1 MATTIRAIGHE
12 DRLSLVDHLDELR
25 TRLIVSAIALAVAF
39 GFCLWQNHAL
49 LHLINAP
56 LSKQTEKQVAKGNGP
71 LGQTALAQ
79 QAVLKIAHSTEGV
92 VVALSAPSSGLPAAT
107 RAALAAEIPSLRAA
121 VAKVPHTPEGN
132 KPVTLGIGEPFTTT
146 ITVTL
151 LFALVISLPVILF
164 ELYGF
169 VLPAFS
175 PKERRIAMPLLISIP
190 FLFVIG
196 VAFGYFVVLPA
207 ALRFFQNF
215 NSSEFNVLVQ
225 AAPYYKFVAT
235 ILLAMGLVFQVPVAI
250 LAATRVGIVTPKQ
263 LRHNRRYAVLACAAM
278 AAFLPG
284 DAVTLVLET
293 VPLYIL
299 YELSILVASFVARRD
314 AKRERAEAALASAG
328 GGPAPGGAAGGG
340 GVAPTA
346 PVPSSPGGSGSGQP
360 LGGSPAGDDA
370 AVKDTGV
377 QATASPPVGTPAA
390 AGAAG
395 SSTAVAG
402 DTPGAG
408 GGEPDDGV
416 EPDVKQIIDHI
427 DRELS

>member
-1 MATTIRAIGHE
+1 MAIAVGRIGHE

-25 TRLIVSAIALAVAF
+25 TRLIVSAVALAIAF

-79 QAVLKIAHSTEGV
+79 QGVLKVAHDAQV
-92 VVALSAPSSGLPAAT
+92 IVLALSAPHSGLPAAT
-107 RAALAAEIPSLRAA
+107 RAELAREIPSLKAA

-164 ELYGF
+164 EMYGF

-175 PKERRIAMPLLISIP
+175 PRERRIAMPLLAAIP

-215 NSSEFNVLVQ
+215 NSGEFNVLVQ
-225 AAPYYKFVAT
+225 ANPYYKFVAT

-263 LRHNRRYAVLACAAM
+263 LRHNRRYAILACAAV

-284 DAVTLVLET
+284 DAVTLILET

-299 YELSILVASFVARRD
+299 YELSILVASVVAHRD
-314 AKRERAEAALASAG
+314 TKREHAEAARSAAG
-328 GGPAPGGAAGGG
+328 NSPAPGDASGPGGA
-340 GVAPTA
+340 GVGPAA
-346 PVPSSPGGSGSGQP
+346 PVPSSPQGPGQAAMAPSSVDPSESAGGAGAVGGS
-360 LGGSPAGDDA
+360 DV
-370 AVKDTGV
+370 AVPGPQD
-377 QATASPPVGTPAA
+377 
-390 AGAAG
+390 AGA
-395 SSTAVAG
+395 
-402 DTPGAG
+402 
-408 GGEPDDGV
+408 DDGV